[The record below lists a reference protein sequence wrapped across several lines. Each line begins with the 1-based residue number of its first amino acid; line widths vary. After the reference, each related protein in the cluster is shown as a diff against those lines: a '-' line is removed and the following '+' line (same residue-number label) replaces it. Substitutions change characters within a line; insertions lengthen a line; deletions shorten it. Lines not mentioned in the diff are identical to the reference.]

1 MGTATCSWAF
11 HPHLELGANTAIN
24 KTPITTNETVVMFL
38 RHMGSPL
45 KPDLGGQGH
54 YLPDRPTGSVKGV

>member
-45 KPDLGGQGH
+45 KPE
-54 YLPDRPTGSVKGV
+54 SVG